1 MVRGHFGAFLH
12 GFKFADSCVGG
23 VCAFFWYDCYCFRE
37 RACYLD
43 CSRSVVSSVIKV
55 MEVPLYPLLA
65 CYASVPSKPLLSSE
79 GSLPKRV

>member
-1 MVRGHFGAFLH
+1 MGSSSRIVAWERDAL
-12 GFKFADSCVGG
+12 V
-23 VCAFFWYDCYCFRE
+23 FWYDCYCFRE
-37 RACYLD
+37 RACILD